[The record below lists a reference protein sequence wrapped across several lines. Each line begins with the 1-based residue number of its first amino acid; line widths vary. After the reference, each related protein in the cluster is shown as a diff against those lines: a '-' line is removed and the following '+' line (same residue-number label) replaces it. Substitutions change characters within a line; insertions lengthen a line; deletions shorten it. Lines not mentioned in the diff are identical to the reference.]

1 MAAEEALSFTM
12 HSLKTTLLTWGLQIQ
27 VGVEERAAQG
37 HHRLRTSS
45 GCVEKYRC
53 DDVLPALRCQRAVIR
68 AVRSGW
74 VSCTALAR
82 GAVAVAE
89 RDPGHLLLPPGQEQS
104 LLESET
110 EAEDDAAD
118 NSSVSSEGELVDFD
132 DDGVQSD
139 WSLTLR
145 MGLYLGPRIL
155 NVMSGWYHRVVQS
168 DPSAG
173 TSADSA
179 FGKACRPSGTLGDHY
194 EVRTLDPGLEGCCAC
209 RHSAALVCQM
219 AHSWHSCSDDSQSA
233 WYLLTVLQHFG
244 CFAWTPEWVMTGG

>member
-1 MAAEEALSFTM
+1 MMCCRLCDVSGQSSEQFDLAGCHVPLWPAALWLWQKGT
-12 HSLKTTLLTWGLQIQ
+12 
-27 VGVEERAAQG
+27 RAIYCC
-37 HHRLRTSS
+37 R
-45 GCVEKYRC
+45 
-53 DDVLPALRCQRAVIR
+53 
-68 AVRSGW
+68 
-74 VSCTALAR
+74 
-82 GAVAVAE
+82 
-89 RDPGHLLLPPGQEQS
+89 PGQEQS

-209 RHSAALVCQM
+209 RHSTALVCQM

-244 CFAWTPEWVMTGG
+244 CFAWTPEWVMTGGYRMDGHSECGRGTWVHCFEVF